1 MTKHIIRQL
10 WEQYLQNGSKNRLA
24 EIIERLDFSD
34 DFSENA
40 DIRDGVAG
48 AMREQA
54 GKKDI
59 DSLHARNRDIAI
71 VHKFHIADGMSAT
84 ESYSKIA
91 STLKI
96 TPDAVR
102 KVLERNGTN

>member
-54 GKKDI
+54 GKRYRLI
-59 DSLHARNRDIAI
+59 ARRNRDIAI
-71 VHKFHIADGMSAT
+71 VHEFHIADGMSAT

-96 TPDAVR
+96 TPDDP
-102 KVLERNGTN
+102 